1 MILLKLNDV
10 IYNILLVTPI
20 NSTKTDIIE
29 DKKVNW
35 RKLLLSKYMSVSASN
50 YYRHLSILLLA
61 MKFLR
66 LLQHVYHAYV

>member
-1 MILLKLNDV
+1 MILLKSNDV

-35 RKLLLSKYMSVSASN
+35 HKLPTE
-50 YYRHLSILLLA
+50 
-61 MKFLR
+61 
-66 LLQHVYHAYV
+66 